1 MMFEVSLGG
10 AFLAGLLSF
19 LSPCVL
25 PLVPPYLCYITG
37 YSLEDL
43 SGERDQGP
51 VRSAEVMVAA
61 VLFVL
66 GFSAVFIAM
75 GATASAVGQLLREH
89 IGLLAK
95 ISGVIIIIMGLHF
108 LGVFKLAL
116 LHRQAQF
123 RHEVRPAGLLGAFAI
138 GVAFGFGWT
147 PCIGPVLAV
156 ILAVAGST
164 DSISQGSLLLT
175 IYSAGLGV
183 PFIAAALFVGRFLMF
198 LRRFRHRV
206 ITVER
211 LMGALLVVTGV
222 MFITGSIQTLSYWF
236 LEMFPGLASLG

>member
-1 MMFEVSLGG
+1 MGLEVSIGG

-37 YSLEDL
+37 YSLLDL
-43 SGERDQGP
+43 TERREGTEE
-51 VRSAEVMVAA
+51 RSAEIFIAA
-61 VLFVL
+61 LLFVI
-66 GFSAVFIAM
+66 GFSAVFVTM

-95 ISGVIIIIMGLHF
+95 ISGVFIVLMGLHF
-108 LGVFKLAL
+108 LGVFKLTL
-116 LHRQAQF
+116 LYRQAHYQY
-123 RHEVRPAGLLGAFAI
+123 EVRPAGLLGAFAI

-156 ILAVAGST
+156 ILAVAAST
-164 DSISQGSLLLT
+164 ESISQGSLLLS

-183 PFIAAALFVGRFLMF
+183 PFILAALFLGNFLSF

-206 ITVER
+206 ATVEKV
-211 LMGALLVVTGV
+211 MGALLVVTGI
-222 MFITGSIQTLSYWF
+222 MFITGSIQSLSYWF